1 MNIGRVGLKENNLY
15 IYIIYMLPNYKPNNP
30 NIFKPLPT
38 NPVVVTYPSQEVLD
52 KITSAM
58 NLISNGVV
66 VAGKRGAFTKQE
78 ASMLTKA
85 MNTLTTHPDTWS

>member
-1 MNIGRVGLKENNLY
+1 MPPKYN
-15 IYIIYMLPNYKPNNP
+15 PNNP

-66 VAGKRGAFTKQE
+66 IASKRGAFTKQE
-78 ASMLTKA
+78 ATMLSKA

>member
-1 MNIGRVGLKENNLY
+1 MNFGLVYRKKINLY
-15 IYIIYMLPNYKPNNP
+15 IYIIYMPPKFNPNNP
-30 NIFKPLPT
+30 NIFKPLPS
-38 NPVVVTYPSQEVLD
+38 NPVIVTYPSQEVLD
-52 KITSAM
+52 KITNAM

-85 MNTLTTHPDTWS
+85 MITLTTHPDTWS

>member
-1 MNIGRVGLKENNLY
+1 MTCKYLNNQLQKSLSKAQSPPPKY
-15 IYIIYMLPNYKPNNP
+15 NPNNP

-38 NPVVVTYPSQEVLD
+38 NPVIVTYPSQEVLD

-58 NLISNGVV
+58 NLISNGVI

-85 MNTLTTHPDTWS
+85 MKTLTTHPDTWA